1 MIGSRTSSVME
12 SLQFKRF
19 WCAMSFLLAST
30 NTAEIRS
37 KLGSW
42 QDIITS
48 AGVAHRSLCMR
59 LALLSDALSGLRSL
73 SLWCLVGFRVR
84 SITLLL
90 SLTYSDRLNDSKA
103 TKPFRQPKFHKFSSP
118 VKCRKRQGRR
128 LRSVPSVSTTTRTHG
143 YYPRV
148 GIPSAPA
155 ACRSSSALLRALPQS
170 LVRNAVSTRA
180 YRGTDFRR
188 ISGFLVRASKTRVC
202 RTLAKT
208 LWVHASLSRPSRQG
222 KNAIIGP
229 AM

>member
-19 WCAMSFLLAST
+19 HCAMSFLQAST

-73 SLWCLVGFRVR
+73 SLWCLVRFRVR
-84 SITLLL
+84 SIALLL

-103 TKPFRQPKFHKFSSP
+103 TKPFRQPKFPKFSSP
-118 VKCRKRQGRR
+118 AKCRKRRR

-155 ACRSSSALLRALPQS
+155 ASRSSSALLRALPQS

-222 KNAIIGP
+222 KNAIIGL